1 MITPK
6 RPGITPSRIFVA
18 GLAALSLLV
27 LAACS
32 SSVVREGGSR
42 VSTPKYGATA
52 VVKRGD
58 NLYRIATNNGITTLD
73 LATWNDIDP
82 PYTIYPGQRL
92 RLYPGDGRRSAAR
105 PASST
110 AATKRPASSTR
121 PPVSTPP
128 PAAASRPSRWRW
140 PTEGPTLRPS
150 PPPPPH

>member
-92 RLYPGDGRRSAAR
+92 RLYPGDGRRSEEHTSELQSLMRISYAVLSLKKTVS
-105 PASST
+105 P
-110 AATKRPASSTR
+110 KRK
-121 PPVSTPP
+121 
-128 PAAASRPSRWRW
+128 
-140 PTEGPTLRPS
+140 
-150 PPPPPH
+150 

>member
-6 RPGITPSRIFVA
+6 RPGITPSRILVA
-18 GLAALSLLV
+18 GLAALALLV

-32 SSVVREGGSR
+32 SSVVREGGPR

-82 PYTIYPGQRL
+82 PFPIYPGPRL
-92 RLYPGDGRRSAAR
+92 RLDR
-105 PASST
+105 
-110 AATKRPASSTR
+110 KSTR
-121 PPVSTPP
+121 LTTSHQC
-128 PAAASRPSRWRW
+128 AA
-140 PTEGPTLRPS
+140 
-150 PPPPPH
+150 

>member
-6 RPGITPSRIFVA
+6 RPGITPSRILVA
-18 GLAALSLLV
+18 GLAALALLV

-73 LATWNDIDP
+73 LATWNDI
-82 PYTIYPGQRL
+82 
-92 RLYPGDGRRSAAR
+92 RSEEHTSELQSLMR
-105 PASST
+105 NSYSVFCL
-110 AATKRPASSTR
+110 KKK
-121 PPVSTPP
+121 
-128 PAAASRPSRWRW
+128 
-140 PTEGPTLRPS
+140 
-150 PPPPPH
+150 